1 MGNSNTM
8 TQKATLVVS
17 VTTSLLTTFTG
28 SAIIL
33 SIPNISSEF
42 SVSAAAVGWIVT
54 IYTLVASSFAVP
66 FGRIADLTNRKNV
79 LVIGLAVFAL
89 GCVMSIFAGSMAHI
103 LISRGIQAFGSAMI
117 FATNQAILISEFD
130 QSERGRVLG
139 YSTAATYIGLSAGP
153 VLGGIIN
160 DNFGWR
166 AIFTVSIAVAL
177 LALAL
182 AILKLPSKASVKP
195 KESLD
200 IVGLILYSMTIIF
213 VVYGL
218 TDFSS
223 NLYTLLLFPIGLI
236 LGYVFVERELETS
249 SPLIDIKM
257 FLNSREYTVSNIT
270 ALLNY
275 AATFAITYLVS
286 IYLQMVQGYA
296 AQTAGLILI
305 VLPVVQAFVSPYAG
319 SLSDK
324 IRPFKLA
331 TAGMAVCAV
340 ALFMFIFLTVNSTIT
355 FVILALFTAGVGFA
369 FFSSPNTN
377 AAMSC
382 VHKSQYSV
390 ASSVLSTM
398 RNLGQTVSMVI
409 VTIVIS
415 LNMGQKAL
423 SDAEPQLLTSTMTE
437 AFIVFTVLC
446 VIGVLISRTRGKKVK
461 NL

>member
-1 MGNSNTM
+1 M
-8 TQKATLVVS
+8 
-17 VTTSLLTTFTG
+17 
-28 SAIIL
+28 
-33 SIPNISSEF
+33 
-42 SVSAAAVGWIVT
+42 
-54 IYTLVASSFAVP
+54 
-66 FGRIADLTNRKNV
+66 
-79 LVIGLAVFAL
+79 
-89 GCVMSIFAGSMAHI
+89 
-103 LISRGIQAFGSAMI
+103 
-117 FATNQAILISEFD
+117 
-130 QSERGRVLG
+130 
-139 YSTAATYIGLSAGP
+139 
-153 VLGGIIN
+153 GGIIN

>member
-1 MGNSNTM
+1 M